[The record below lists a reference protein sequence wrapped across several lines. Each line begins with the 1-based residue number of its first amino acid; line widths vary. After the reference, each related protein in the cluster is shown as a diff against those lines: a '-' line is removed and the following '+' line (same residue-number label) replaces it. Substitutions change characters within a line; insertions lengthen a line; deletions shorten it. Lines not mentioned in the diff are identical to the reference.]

1 MVKHCGDNP
10 TMMQTGGHQATPDLE
25 PQILRKITTRI
36 VPFVIALYF
45 VSFINRVNVGFAA
58 LTMNRDLG
66 LSAQMFGVGAGIFFV
81 GYLLFGLPSNLLLNR
96 IGARRIIS
104 LMMLAWGVLSGATAF
119 ITGPYSFYAMRFAVG
134 LAEAGFFPGIILYLS
149 FWFPARHRAGV
160 IALFMAAAPI
170 SNMLGAPI
178 SGAILG
184 MNGFLHLHGWQW
196 LFLLE
201 AAPTVLLGVVSFF
214 FLTDQPDQA
223 HWLKAEERA
232 WLVAEMTREL
242 AGRSSRSAIRV
253 WPALC
258 NPRILGLSLAYFGTS
273 TGLYAVSIW
282 TPLFL
287 SRFGFSYLVLG
298 LLTAIPNLV
307 AIVGMVLWARSSDR
321 RNERMFHCS
330 IACAAAAAGMLLAG
344 YAGGAFLLI
353 AGLSLAAFGIDAA
366 KPPLWSMP
374 TEFLSGPAA
383 AAAIA
388 LINAVGSVGG
398 TVGQIVI
405 GRLKTQTGSYSGGMI
420 YVAATLLLSSIVVL
434 FAAPRKLARSA

>member
-1 MVKHCGDNP
+1 
-10 TMMQTGGHQATPDLE
+10 
-25 PQILRKITTRI
+25 
-36 VPFVIALYF
+36 
-45 VSFINRVNVGFAA
+45 
-58 LTMNRDLG
+58 
-66 LSAQMFGVGAGIFFV
+66 
-81 GYLLFGLPSNLLLNR
+81 
-96 IGARRIIS
+96 
-104 LMMLAWGVLSGATAF
+104 
-119 ITGPYSFYAMRFAVG
+119 
-134 LAEAGFFPGIILYLS
+134 
-149 FWFPARHRAGV
+149 
-160 IALFMAAAPI
+160 MAAAPI
-170 SNMLGAPI
+170 SNMVGAPI

-201 AAPTVLLGVVSFF
+201 AAPTVLLGIVSFF
-214 FLTDQPDQA
+214 YLTDRPDQA
-223 HWLKAEERA
+223 LWLSSAQRA
-232 WLVAEMTREL
+232 WLIAEMEREL
-242 AGRSSRSAIRV
+242 AGRTSRSAIRV

-258 NPRILGLSLAYFGTS
+258 NLRVLGLALAYFGTS

-287 SRFGFSYLVLG
+287 SRFGFSYLQLG
-298 LLTAIPNLV
+298 LLTAIPNV
-307 AIVGMVLWARSSDR
+307 IAIVGMVLWARSSDR

-344 YAGGAFLLI
+344 YSSSALLLI
-353 AGLSLAAFGIDAA
+353 VGLSLAAFGIDAA

-398 TVGQIVI
+398 TIGPIVI
-405 GRLKTQTGSYSGGMI
+405 GHLKAHTGSYSGGMI

-434 FAAPRKLARSA
+434 FAAPRRDAAAG

>member
-1 MVKHCGDNP
+1 
-10 TMMQTGGHQATPDLE
+10 MMQSGGRQVTPDLE
-25 PQILRKITTRI
+25 PQVLKKITARI
-36 VPFVIALYF
+36 VPFVVALYF
-45 VSFINRVNVGFAA
+45 VSFLNRVNVGFAA

-66 LSAQMFGVGAGIFFV
+66 LNAEMFGVGAGIFFV
-81 GYLLFGLPSNLLLNR
+81 GYLLFGLPSNLLLDR
-96 IGARRIIS
+96 IGARRMIS
-104 LMMLAWGVLSGATAF
+104 LMMLAWGALSGATAF
-119 ITGPYSFYAMRFAVG
+119 VTGPYSFYAMRFAVG
-134 LAEAGFFPGIILYLS
+134 LAEAGFFPGIILYLGY
-149 FWFPARHRAGV
+149 WFPARHRAGV

-170 SNMLGAPI
+170 SNMVGAPI

-184 MNGFLHLHGWQW
+184 MNGFLHLKGWQW

-201 AAPTVLLGVVSFF
+201 AAPTVLLGVVSYF
-214 FLTDQPDQA
+214 FLTDKPDQA
-223 HWLKAEERA
+223 LWLQPGERR
-232 WLVAEMTREL
+232 WLVTEMQREL
-242 AGRSSRSAIRV
+242 AGRTGRSAVRV

-258 NPRILGLSLAYFGTS
+258 NPRILGLAAAYFGTS
-273 TGLYAVSIW
+273 TGLYAVSIFA
-282 TPLFL
+282 PLFL
-287 SRFGFSYLVLG
+287 SRFGFSYMKLG

-321 RNERMFHCS
+321 RCERMFHCS

-344 YAGGAFLLI
+344 YSGSAFLLI
-353 AGLSLAAFGIDAA
+353 VGLSLAAFGIDAA

-398 TVGQIVI
+398 TVGPIVI
-405 GRLKTQTGSYSGGMI
+405 GRLKAHTGSYSGGMI

-434 FAAPRKLARSA
+434 FAAPKAPARTH

>member
-1 MVKHCGDNP
+1 MSQPAGAQRVS
-10 TMMQTGGHQATPDLE
+10 TSTIESQV
-25 PQILRKITTRI
+25 LRRLTLRI

-45 VSFINRVNVGFAA
+45 VSFLNRVNVGFAA

-66 LSAQMFGVGAGIFFV
+66 LNAQMFGIGAGIFFV
-81 GYLLFGLPSNLLLNR
+81 GYLLFGLPSNLLLDR
-96 IGARRIIS
+96 IGARRMVAF
-104 LMMLAWGVLSGATAF
+104 MMLVWGVLSGATAF
-119 ITGPYSFYAMRFAVG
+119 VTGPTSFYAMRFAVG

-149 FWFPARHRAGV
+149 FWFPARHRAGI

-170 SNMLGAPI
+170 SNMVGAPI

-184 MNGFLHLHGWQW
+184 MNGFLHLKGWQW

-201 AAPTVLLGVVSFF
+201 AVPTVLLGIVSFF
-214 FLTDQPDQA
+214 FLTDKPDQA
-223 HWLKAEERA
+223 RWLRPEERA
-232 WLVAEMTREL
+232 WLVAEMAREL
-242 AGRSSRSAIRV
+242 AGRTGRGAVRV
-253 WPALC
+253 WLALC
-258 NPRILGLSLAYFGTS
+258 NPRILGLALAYFGTS
-273 TGLYAVSIW
+273 TGLYAVSIF

-321 RNERMFHCS
+321 RRERMFHCS
-330 IACAAAAAGMLLAG
+330 IACLAAAVGMGLAG
-344 YAGGAFLLI
+344 YSGSAFLLI
-353 AGLSLAAFGIDAA
+353 AGLSLAAFGINAA

-388 LINAVGSVGG
+388 LINAIGNVGG
-398 TVGQIVI
+398 VLGPIII
-405 GRLKTQTGSYSGGMI
+405 GRLKGQTGSYSGGMI
-420 YVAATLLLSSIVVL
+420 YVATTLVLSSIVVL
-434 FAAPRKLARSA
+434 FTAPKTAARIH